1 MFGQCCVPCGVG
13 VADAEIIAQKD
24 GEDFEGTEEES
35 PRHGRGEN
43 EDPLVRLTAGERGR
57 QSLDVEELLNRAELY
72 QERVAAAR
80 QRCDLASLLALV
92 AEGDELHMDTSV
104 ARAAVEACSSSSA
117 SPSTSFFAA
126 AVPHTIATASSS
138 SIALAAEA
146 AVVRDED
153 NLEHGD
159 DPEHQDSVWDALT
172 KLVSD
177 IDVKDGDGII
187 PKTESNVPSAVS
199 SPMRVTAAAD
209 SGASTDQPGAQ
220 LERLRAPAQGN
231 NVAALS
237 IESVL
242 ENNAVATTVQPKM
255 HKADADD
262 SQQAHKSDA
271 LSKIEAMSKFQPPP
285 AAWSPSK
292 YDVSDLMR
300 GTTAISSSSEQ
311 HARKVF
317 QSLKKDFTEA
327 AFAQMVAEVGKNALS
342 RDKLAVLL
350 EASQGVRL
358 TCSQLQ
364 KMVEL
369 CSLDAHKKAVI
380 YQRYAQISN
389 KDKFADEVLNNF
401 TRSNSLRST
410 IMKELDESLDNEDA
424 ARY

>member
-13 VADAEIIAQKD
+13 VADAEIIAQKE

-35 PRHGRGEN
+35 PRYGRGEN

-57 QSLDVEELLNRAELY
+57 QSLDVADID
-72 QERVAAAR
+72 R
-80 QRCDLASLLALV
+80 QAY
-92 AEGDELHMDTSV
+92 
-104 ARAAVEACSSSSA
+104 SSSSA

-138 SIALAAEA
+138 SKTAEA

-153 NLEHGD
+153 NREHGD

-187 PKTESNVPSAVS
+187 PKTQSNVPSAVS
-199 SPMRVTAAAD
+199 SPMRGTAAAD
-209 SGASTDQPGAQ
+209 SGASTDQPGAE
-220 LERLRAPAQGN
+220 LERLRAQAQGN

-242 ENNAVATTVQPKM
+242 ENNAVA
-255 HKADADD
+255 
-262 SQQAHKSDA
+262 SSHKSDA
-271 LSKIEAMSKFQPPP
+271 LSKIEAMSKFQPPT

-350 EASQGVRL
+350 EASEGVRL

-389 KDKFADEVLNNF
+389 KDKFAEEVLNNF

-410 IMKELDESLDNEDA
+410 IMKELDDKLINDLDNEDA
-424 ARY
+424 TRK

>member
-1 MFGQCCVPCGVG
+1 
-13 VADAEIIAQKD
+13 
-24 GEDFEGTEEES
+24 
-35 PRHGRGEN
+35 
-43 EDPLVRLTAGERGR
+43 
-57 QSLDVEELLNRAELY
+57 
-72 QERVAAAR
+72 
-80 QRCDLASLLALV
+80 LALV
-92 AEGDELHMDTSV
+92 AEGDELHMDSSV

-153 NLEHGD
+153 NLEHGN

-242 ENNAVATTVQPKM
+242 ENNAVA
-255 HKADADD
+255 
-262 SQQAHKSDA
+262 SSHKSDA

-389 KDKFADEVLNNF
+389 KDKFTDEVLNNF

-410 IMKELDESLDNEDA
+410 IMKELDDKLINDLDNEDA
-424 ARY
+424 TRY